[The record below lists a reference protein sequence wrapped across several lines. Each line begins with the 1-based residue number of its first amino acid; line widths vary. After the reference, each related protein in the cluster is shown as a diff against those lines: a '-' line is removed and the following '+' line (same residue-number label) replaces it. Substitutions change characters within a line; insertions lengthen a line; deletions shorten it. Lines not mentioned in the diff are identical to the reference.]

1 MLATAD
7 RQHRRPIAKSHN
19 RYAPL
24 QQSPT
29 LAMVGRQHWRRS
41 IANIGDGRSP
51 MLAAAATPRPQSM
64 RTGLTVASDGESRE
78 FHGESQNSNKI
89 DRINKI
95 DIIVRN
101 EYDIR
106 DQHLELPLYAGPLS
120 GVVQTAYFPSGAAYQ
135 AGGGCQRQSHTAFC
149 MK

>member
-51 MLAAAATPRPQSM
+51 M
-64 RTGLTVASDGESRE
+64 E